1 MFNPLV
7 DDFSLLSD
15 NEVEEKLFDLKKKY
29 WQTKN
34 PSVQEQ
40 ISVIMNMYSEEMH
53 VRRAKA
59 MQQTNDDPEKG
70 LDNLINIS

>member
-15 NEVEEKLFDLKKKY
+15 REVEEKLYDLKRKY
-29 WQTKN
+29 WQTQN

-40 ISVIMNMYSEEMH
+40 ISIIMNMYSEEMH
-53 VRRAKA
+53 VRSANA
-59 MQQTNDDPEKG
+59 MQKTNDDSEKG

>member
-7 DDFSLLSD
+7 DDFSLLKDS
-15 NEVEEKLFDLKKKY
+15 EVEEKLFDLKRKY
-29 WQTKN
+29 WQTRN

-40 ISVIMNMYSEEMH
+40 ISVIMNMYAEEMH
-53 VRRAKA
+53 VRSAKA
-59 MQQTNDDPEKG
+59 MQKTNDNSEKG

>member
-7 DDFSLLSD
+7 DDFSLLKDS
-15 NEVEEKLFDLKKKY
+15 EVEEKLFDLKRKY
-29 WQTKN
+29 WQTRN

-53 VRRAKA
+53 VRSAKA
-59 MQQTNDDPEKG
+59 MQKTNDDSEKG

>member
-15 NEVEEKLFDLKKKY
+15 REVEEKLFDLKRKY
-29 WQTKN
+29 WQTQN

-40 ISVIMNMYSEEMH
+40 ISVIMNMYAEEMH
-53 VRRAKA
+53 VRSAKA
-59 MQQTNDDPEKG
+59 MQKTNDNSEKG

>member
-15 NEVEEKLFDLKKKY
+15 TEVEEKLLDLRRKY
-29 WQTKN
+29 WLTRN

-40 ISVIMNMYSEEMH
+40 IQVIMNMYAEELS
-53 VRRAKA
+53 VRRAQAMKKA
-59 MQQTNDDPEKG
+59 SDDSENG

>member
-15 NEVEEKLFDLKKKY
+15 REVEEKLFDLKRKY
-29 WQTKN
+29 WQTQN

-40 ISVIMNMYSEEMH
+40 ISIIMNMYSEEMH
-53 VRRAKA
+53 VRSAKA
-59 MQQTNDDPEKG
+59 MQKTNDDSEKG

>member
-7 DDFSLLSD
+7 DDFSLLKDS
-15 NEVEEKLFDLKKKY
+15 EVEEKLFDLKRKY
-29 WQTKN
+29 WQTRN

-40 ISVIMNMYSEEMH
+40 ISVIMNMYAEEMH
-53 VRRAKA
+53 VRSAKA
-59 MQQTNDDPEKG
+59 MQKTNDDSEKG

>member
-1 MFNPLV
+1 MFKPLV

-15 NEVEEKLFDLKKKY
+15 SEVEEKLFDLKRKLF
-29 WQTKN
+29 QTRN

-40 ISVIMNMYSEEMH
+40 ISVIMNMYAEEMH
-53 VRRAKA
+53 VRNARA
-59 MQQTNDDPEKG
+59 MQKTNDDSEKG

>member
-15 NEVEEKLFDLKKKY
+15 REVEEKLYDLKRKY
-29 WQTKN
+29 WQTQN

-40 ISVIMNMYSEEMH
+40 ISIIMNMYSEEMH
-53 VRRAKA
+53 VRSAKA
-59 MQQTNDDPEKG
+59 MQKTNDDSEKG